1 MTTDNNAQY
10 DKVVYAAPAQTA
22 TIPHQAAASGEQYAV
37 STKAVN
43 KISEKQQQQ
52 QQQHVD
58 APDTTKDFQG
68 VSANS
73 YTCSCTCTYVRT
85 YVCASGHRDF
95 RVKYGDKE

>member
-22 TIPHQAAASGEQYAV
+22 IIPHQAAASGEQYAM

-43 KISEKQQQQ
+43 KTNKQQQQ
-52 QQQHVD
+52 QQHQHVD

-73 YTCSCTCTYVRT
+73 YVLLRVTVLVLYI
-85 YVCASGHRDF
+85 CASA
-95 RVKYGDKE
+95 